1 MTKASFEKMET
12 SVKDI
17 KEAQRETDRLLK
29 EKTLE
34 TRQELEENIPETD
47 RAIKESRLKTEQY
60 IRETE
65 DSFISPWERLVEL
78 LTSGTLAKLL
88 IEWNIEVNEIS
99 ERSIVIW
106 QDKKYE
112 FGITASNRSDIVV
125 TEAMTTLEVDYV
137 NYFLDTMKDFKKTHR
152 NPEEKNIYGAI
163 AYLLVEEEADL
174 YAENQG
180 LFVIRAT
187 EDSARIINKKTF
199 KPRNF

>member
-17 KEAQRETDRLLK
+17 KEAQWETDRLLK
-29 EKTLE
+29 GKTLE
-34 TRQELEENIPETD
+34 TEQELEENIPETD

-65 DSFISPWERLVEL
+65 DAFISPWENLVEL

-88 IEWNIEVNEIS
+88 IEWNIEVNEIC
-99 ERSIVIW
+99 ERQRVIR
-106 QDKKYE
+106 QDKEYE
-112 FGITASNRSDIVV
+112 FGITASNRSDVVV

-137 NYFLDTMKDFKKTHR
+137 NYFLDTMKDFKKTR
-152 NPEEKNIYGAI
+152 CNPEEKNIYGAI
-163 AYLLVEEEADL
+163 AYLLVEEDADL

-187 EDSARIINKKTF
+187 ENSARIINKKTF
-199 KPRNF
+199 KPKKF